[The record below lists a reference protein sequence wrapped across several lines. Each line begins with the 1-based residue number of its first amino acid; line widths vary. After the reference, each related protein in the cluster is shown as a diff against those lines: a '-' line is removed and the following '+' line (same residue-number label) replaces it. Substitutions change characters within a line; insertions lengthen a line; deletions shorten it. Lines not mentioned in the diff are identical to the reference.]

1 MMHIG
6 GLHGNREIVQWTTAE
21 KWCRVWWT
29 VLDLEESGN
38 RAFCDRRYHQHL
50 SPSPARYIWIHLPSQ
65 KVGISMEFFE
75 RK

>member
-6 GLHGNREIVQWTTAE
+6 GHGNREIVERPTAE
-21 KWCRVWWT
+21 KRCRVFWT

-50 SPSPARYIWIHLPSQ
+50 SLSPARYIWIHLASQ
-65 KVGISMEFFE
+65 KVGISMKYLES
-75 RK
+75 K